1 MPKPDV
7 VLNLLVMIRTFSAKL
22 RVLGRSSIGRW
33 SWASERG
40 DTLIEVLISA
50 VLIALIVVGT
60 LTGLDSTNKATARD
74 RARSQ
79 ADALAEHA
87 EEQLRSEPINKLAA
101 LTESRPLTETVT
113 ENG

>member
-50 VLIALIVVGT
+50 VLVALIVIGT
-60 LTGLDSTNKATARD
+60 LTGLDSTNKATSLQ

-79 ADALAEHA
+79 ADALAEQD
-87 EEQLRSEPINKLAA
+87 EERLHSLPVNSLLA
-101 LTESRPLTETVT
+101 LETNPET
-113 ENG
+113 NT